1 MTAAT
6 GTVLIGIGAF
16 WLSFMSLADLAT
28 RSGIAMEQAWIWPL
42 LVDGQIV
49 VSTIAVVALDE
60 RAGVWYPWALL
71 MGGALMSVTANA
83 LHAVVAADASVPAVL
98 AAAVAAVPPLVLL
111 ASTHLTVVLT
121 RSTQPTNPASEV
133 DADDAREDA
142 DELLDPLAAQ
152 ETITPVE
159 EQPHEVGRREQAK
172 RLRKRSGRTK
182 RSPASWACTPQ
193 PWAAGSHRPPMNHTP
208 ATGMRRRRTHHEYRS
223 PQRLRHGATAVAT

>member
-1 MTAAT
+1 MSAQRPKWGWAVMTAAT

-172 RLRKRSGRTK
+172 RLREAQWSNKAIARELGVHPSTVGRWLT
-182 RSPASWACTPQ
+182 S
-193 PWAAGSHRPPMNHTP
+193 
-208 ATGMRRRRTHHEYRS
+208 ATDEPHPGDGDEKKENPS
-223 PQRLRHGATAVAT
+223 